1 MMRIHEYLLDFFMAL
16 FALSSL
22 TLWVIIVGGGS
33 FSAYAVLALAA
44 PLVSGYLVMVNGRKH
59 IPAAPPEPVA
69 ERYGNRFR
77 AESVAIFVL
86 LLFIF
91 FSESSLIMISLLLIA
106 LFLILRQTEVC
117 PRPFTPPSAMEKS
130 PFMLIAAVVIA
141 VSYTLISH
149 RPTQDDALYLFFGLL
164 PLDQPH
170 LAFNLLPIKTWYDDG
185 WVLVSYSTIEAVVS
199 YWTGA
204 DFLKI
209 YYLVVPGLA
218 AMLSAL
224 AYYGLFQKIS
234 SDYAGMLTLMA
245 IIILILWGDGNR
257 SPGNF
262 AFATLGIGKAM
273 FYAVICPYLFSS
285 AIGVFT
291 GLPGS
296 NLRLAMASIC
306 GIGLTQSAIVL
317 LPLFFTGMILAGWLV
332 YREPPKRARYLPF
345 LVGLTVFLALGAS
358 VVIYLGK
365 IPIGITRDSG
375 LREALD
381 TAFYD
386 GLRGPIAIAS
396 FGLLPLLAHNAA
408 KHKAVIAVSAG
419 LLLIALNPATV
430 FLAGQIAW
438 SLTWRLQWLLLLA
451 GAAAVGIFL
460 TADFISRGKPS
471 LRALLCAFGLIGF
484 AMLGQTT
491 FSSSNG
497 NRIGIPQIK
506 TPATI
511 DGVFERNHR
520 NHYELRDH
528 MEYRLENGRICMTN
542 GCY

>member
-1 MMRIHEYLLDFFMAL
+1 MIRIHEYLLDFFMTL

-22 TLWVIIVGGGS
+22 ALWGIILAGGS

-44 PLVSGYLVMVNGRKH
+44 PLVSGYLVMVNGRRH

-77 AESVAIFVL
+77 AEAVAIFVL

-91 FSESSLIMISLLLIA
+91 FLESSLIMILLLLIA
-106 LFLILRQTEVC
+106 LFLLLRQKEVR

-149 RPTQDDALYLFFGLL
+149 RPDPDDALYLFFGLL

-170 LAFNLLPIKTWYDDG
+170 QAFNLLPIKFWYDEG
-185 WVLVSYSTIEAVVS
+185 WILSSYSTIEAVIA

-209 YYLVVPGLA
+209 YYLIVPALA
-218 AMLSAL
+218 AMLSVF
-224 AYYGLFQKIS
+224 AYHGLFQRVG
-234 SDYAGMLTLMA
+234 AGSAGLLTLMT
-245 IIILILWGDGNR
+245 IIILILWGDAHR

-262 AFATLGIGKAM
+262 TFVRLFHGKAI
-273 FYAVICPYLFSS
+273 FYAVICPYLVSS

-291 GLPGS
+291 RFPGS
-296 NLRLAMASIC
+296 NLRLAMASIS
-306 GIGLTQSAIVL
+306 GIGLTQSTIVL
-317 LPLFFTGMILAGWLV
+317 FPLFFAGMILAGWEV

-345 LVGLTVFLALGAS
+345 LVGLTVFLALGAGM
-358 VVIYLGK
+358 VAYLGE
-365 IPIGITRDSG
+365 IPIGITRDYG

-381 TAFYD
+381 AAFYD
-386 GLRGPIAIAS
+386 SLRGPISIAS
-396 FGLLPLLAHNAA
+396 FGLLPLLAHNAT

-419 LLLIALNPATV
+419 LLLVALNPVTI
-430 FLAGQIAW
+430 FLVGQIAW

-451 GAAAVGIFL
+451 GAAAAGIFL

-484 AMLGQTT
+484 AMSGQTT
-491 FSSSNG
+491 FSSSND

-511 DGVFERNHR
+511 EGVFERNHR
-520 NHYELRDH
+520 NHYKFRDH
-528 MEYRLENGRICMTN
+528 MEYRLENGRVCMTN